1 VKTPPIDKIAHALV
15 SYGAVLTFALV
26 LPLTWAVM
34 LTLIAGALKEWYD
47 FTMPEIHT
55 ADWNDFWADCA
66 GAVAAV
72 AVINILSIAL

>member
-1 VKTPPIDKIAHALV
+1 MKTPPLDKIAHALV

-47 FTMPEIHT
+47 FTKPEIHT
-55 ADWNDFWADCA
+55 AEWADFYADCV
-66 GAVAAV
+66 GAIAAV
-72 AVINILSIAL
+72 AVVNILSIVL